1 MYMRELCESV
11 KYAWENSVIAQAG
24 MPMRKTKQHVSY
36 VKTYKL
42 QLSQEYL
49 CPQEK
54 LRNIIELWE
63 LLYAILKYL
72 KFKMRI

>member
-11 KYAWENSVIAQAG
+11 KYVWENSVIAQAG

-54 LRNIIELWE
+54 VK
-63 LLYAILKYL
+63 KYQVVRAFVRDID
-72 KFKMRI
+72 KFKV